1 MITSPLVD
9 GSEESLVALHDGA
22 LLDLDGVLYV
32 GPAAVPGAAEAV
44 AKARAAGTRVVF
56 VTNNASRTPQTVAA
70 HLSDLGIAA
79 DPLDVVTSAQAAAS
93 LVAAAVPRG
102 SAVLVVGGEGLE
114 AAALERDLRP
124 VRTMADGPVAVVQ
137 GFGPD
142 VGWRLLAEGA
152 YAVRAGLPWVA
163 SNLDVT
169 IPTAAGIAPGNGT
182 LVEVIAMATGRRPAV
197 AGKPETPLYAEAVRR
212 LGAERPVVVGDRLDT
227 DIEGANRA
235 GLPSLLVL
243 TGVTTPTDLVLAQA
257 PLRPTYVSRDL
268 LDGLLQPH
276 PPVTLTTSTGGWR
289 CGGWECTVVDD
300 GIDLTGAGDA
310 VDGLRA
316 LCAAVWS
323 KDEGVDR
330 THVGHVLQRLGL

>member
-1 MITSPLVD
+1 MD
-9 GSEESLVALHDGA
+9 GSEEALVAVHDGA

-32 GPAAVPGAAEAV
+32 GQAAVPGAAEAV
-44 AKARAAGTRVVF
+44 AKARAAGTRVAF

-79 DPLDVVTSAQAAAS
+79 EPHDVVTSAQAAAS
-93 LVAAAVPRG
+93 LVAAAVPPG
-102 SAVLVVGGEGLE
+102 SAVLVVGGEGLD
-114 AAALERDLRP
+114 AAVVERDLRP
-124 VRTMADGPVAVVQ
+124 VQTMAGSPVAVVQ

-182 LVEVIAMATGRRPAV
+182 LVEVIAMATGRRPTV
-197 AGKPETPLYAEAVRR
+197 AGKPETPLYAEAVQR
-212 LGAERPVVVGDRLDT
+212 LGSERPVVVGDRLDT

-243 TGVTTPTDLVLAQA
+243 TGVTTAADLVRAQP

-268 LDGLLQPH
+268 PSGLLQPH
-276 PPVTLTTSTGGWR
+276 PPVTRTPSGGWA
-289 CGGWECTVVDD
+289 CGGWECAVGDN
-300 GIDLTGAGDA
+300 GIELTGAGDA

-323 KDEGVDR
+323 QETPPMQEHVDGVLR
-330 THVGHVLQRLGL
+330 RLGL